1 MNHTAKTLRLVLMS
15 GATLLLAGCLGMRG
29 TTRIQP
35 GGPTAITTMGV
46 DLADFKNAAGD
57 MVREMLVHPDIGGF
71 AQQKGRKP
79 LINVGVIRNNSDV
92 QIDLG
97 QLAGRINEDLL
108 NSGLFEIL
116 ANDAG
121 VVDETTKRDWEADRK
136 RSSVQASDYLL
147 EGAIMLVSGREKLT
161 REKTYTFQLRL
172 NDSATRKTVWQKTV
186 DVSKQGRRPRVG
198 VW

>member
-1 MNHTAKTLRLVLMS
+1 MNHTAKTLRVVLMS
-15 GATLLLAGCLGMRG
+15 GATLLLAGCLRG
-29 TTRIQP
+29 NTRIQP

-57 MVREMLVHPDIGGF
+57 MVKEMLVHPDIGGF

-92 QIDLG
+92 QVDLG

-121 VVDETTKRDWEADRK
+121 VVDETAKKDWVNDNK
-136 RSSVQASDYLL
+136 RSTVQAADYLL
-147 EGAIMLVSGREKLT
+147 EGVIMLVSGQEKLT

-172 NDSATRKTVWQKTV
+172 NDTTSRKVTWQKTV
-186 DVSKQGRRPRVG
+186 DVTKQGRRRAVG